1 MDLNVIAINYLQNHT
16 TLKRRRCVMCLAWR
30 FRGLQNYTTLK
41 LNIPPNLI
49 NTGFRGLQNYTTLKQ
64 ATYRKR

>member
-41 LNIPPNLI
+41 LHHPKLVPLDS
-49 NTGFRGLQNYTTLKQ
+49 FRGLQNYTTLK
-64 ATYRKR
+64 RSRNC

>member
-41 LNIPPNLI
+41 LPLLERMDQAR
-49 NTGFRGLQNYTTLKQ
+49 FRGLQNYTTLKRFQ
-64 ATYRKR
+64 LS